1 MDGVAL
7 QVDTK
12 DKIRGFSFPFTGS
25 FYTLIFD
32 STDDYDQNIK

>member
-12 DKIRGFSFPFTGS
+12 DKLRDFSFPFTGS
-25 FYTLIFD
+25 FYTLIID
-32 STDDYDQNIK
+32 STYD